1 MNEHGC
7 LPEDSDAEKEAD
19 AAPIQQ
25 GPRSLQGWLG
35 NRLPTARRLYE
46 RHLRNYYVPKTLN
59 VWYVF
64 GALALLVLV
73 MQVLTGL
80 ALAMHYKPD
89 AQQAFASV
97 ERIMRDVPSGA
108 LIRYAHSTG
117 ASAIFVLLY
126 LHIAR
131 GLLYG
136 SYRKPRELVWLI
148 GCVLFVLVMAEAF
161 MGYLLPWGQ
170 MSYWGAQV
178 IINLFASIP
187 GIGPDLAVLIRGGHE
202 VGDATLGRF
211 FALHVIGIPF
221 LLLSLVVLHVVALR
235 DVGSSNPDG
244 IDLEQGPRGN
254 HWSATAPAGT
264 VPFHPYY
271 TVRDIFA
278 AGVFMTVFL
287 AVVFFAP
294 EMGGYFLEHDNFIP
308 ANPLATPQHIAPMW
322 YFRPFYSILRSVTAN
337 MATGAAL
344 AVLFAAGWAI
354 LSHKV
359 AGRARW
365 LLLGTALL
373 LAFWLG
379 LIPGLLEWG
388 RAPAWMVQEWER
400 LARLPQ
406 GIAVLGR
413 LWWLL
418 CMGIDPAFWGVA
430 ALAASVLVLCA
441 LPWLDR
447 SPVLSIR
454 YRPWWHRAVYGLF
467 AGVFLLLGILGGLSS
482 ESAGTAL
489 AQSGTTLYFA
499 FFLLMPW
506 WSRKG
511 AFRTVPQRLTGSSRS
526 IAGQKEAK
534 LP

>member
-1 MNEHGC
+1 
-7 LPEDSDAEKEAD
+7 
-19 AAPIQQ
+19 
-25 GPRSLQGWLG
+25 
-35 NRLPTARRLYE
+35 
-46 RHLRNYYVPKTLN
+46 
-59 VWYVF
+59 
-64 GALALLVLV
+64 
-73 MQVLTGL
+73 
-80 ALAMHYKPD
+80 
-89 AQQAFASV
+89 
-97 ERIMRDVPSGA
+97 
-108 LIRYAHSTG
+108 
-117 ASAIFVLLY
+117 
-126 LHIAR
+126 
-131 GLLYG
+131 
-136 SYRKPRELVWLI
+136 
-148 GCVLFVLVMAEAF
+148 
-161 MGYLLPWGQ
+161 
-170 MSYWGAQV
+170 
-178 IINLFASIP
+178 
-187 GIGPDLAVLIRGGHE
+187 
-202 VGDATLGRF
+202 
-211 FALHVIGIPF
+211 
-221 LLLSLVVLHVVALR
+221 
-235 DVGSSNPDG
+235 
-244 IDLEQGPRGN
+244 
-254 HWSATAPAGT
+254 
-264 VPFHPYY
+264 
-271 TVRDIFA
+271 
-278 AGVFMTVFL
+278 MTVFL

>member
-178 IINLFASIP
+178 IINLFATIP

-264 VPFHPYY
+264 VPP
-271 TVRDIFA
+271 
-278 AGVFMTVFL
+278 G
-287 AVVFFAP
+287 P
-294 EMGGYFLEHDNFIP
+294 
-308 ANPLATPQHIAPMW
+308 
-322 YFRPFYSILRSVTAN
+322 
-337 MATGAAL
+337 
-344 AVLFAAGWAI
+344 
-354 LSHKV
+354 V
-359 AGRARW
+359 A
-365 LLLGTALL
+365 
-373 LAFWLG
+373 
-379 LIPGLLEWG
+379 
-388 RAPAWMVQEWER
+388 
-400 LARLPQ
+400 
-406 GIAVLGR
+406 
-413 LWWLL
+413 
-418 CMGIDPAFWGVA
+418 
-430 ALAASVLVLCA
+430 
-441 LPWLDR
+441 DR
-447 SPVLSIR
+447 
-454 YRPWWHRAVYGLF
+454 
-467 AGVFLLLGILGGLSS
+467 
-482 ESAGTAL
+482 
-489 AQSGTTLYFA
+489 
-499 FFLLMPW
+499 
-506 WSRKG
+506 
-511 AFRTVPQRLTGSSRS
+511 
-526 IAGQKEAK
+526 
-534 LP
+534 